1 MIEEHLRTF
10 FVEAD
15 ISEFI
20 TYDQVIAFKL
30 DFQIPQRL
38 LCLCLPDH
46 SQQVWDRG
54 EEDRVALEASLDAEP
69 DGGVR
74 LSRSGIAVHDDTSSF
89 LDEVERLDL
98 RQYHLSL
105 QRQFLPLEFLEI
117 LHLREVCPVYA
128 CDFTSLAPSG
138 HFLLQQPAEEGEVS
152 HCSLTASSAR
162 SATFSL
168 TAASLSSLA
177 YASISGSQLT
187 CN

>member
-74 LSRSGIAVHDDTSSF
+74 LSRSGISVHDD
-89 LDEVERLDL
+89 
-98 RQYHLSL
+98 
-105 QRQFLPLEFLEI
+105 
-117 LHLREVCPVYA
+117 A
-128 CDFTSLAPSG
+128 APFRK
-138 HFLLQQPAEEGEVS
+138 HPINY
-152 HCSLTASSAR
+152 R
-162 SATFSL
+162 
-168 TAASLSSLA
+168 
-177 YASISGSQLT
+177 
-187 CN
+187 